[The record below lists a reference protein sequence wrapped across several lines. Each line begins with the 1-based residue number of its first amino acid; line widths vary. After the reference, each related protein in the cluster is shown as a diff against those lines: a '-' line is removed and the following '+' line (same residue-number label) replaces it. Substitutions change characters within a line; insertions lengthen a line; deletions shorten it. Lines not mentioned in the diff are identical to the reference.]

1 MYLHKIILLLLF
13 IALGA
18 SPLFSAGKKAASGDD
33 ASKPEGGY
41 DGISKLKYTT
51 EDIESL
57 KKSAEYRRATY
68 TYSGGFY
75 KVKMPTTAK
84 KREALKKKYAKKGKT
99 PFCIGVSIAETK
111 ESHGKKKTLSYYR
124 GSADIYIID
133 MENKKIVESKR
144 VSLKKLCVS

>member
-1 MYLHKIILLLLF
+1 MYFPKIILLMFF
-13 IALGA
+13 ISLTA
-18 SPLFSAGKKAASGDD
+18 SPLFSVGKKAVSDD
-33 ASKPEGGY
+33 DTSKPKGAF

-51 EDIESL
+51 EEIENL

-68 TYSGGFY
+68 TYSGSFY
-75 KVKMPTTAK
+75 KVKMPNTAK
-84 KREALKKKYAKKGKT
+84 KREALKKKYDKKGKT

-111 ESHGKKKTLSYYR
+111 ESHGKKKTVSYYR